1 MGAEWIEDLVDGLVR
16 TLMRMGLI
24 NLDLMDLRAIVE
36 KEGEATLLVGTG
48 RPNDPESILQSAMMA
63 PLAEL
68 DVGGAQG
75 CLIQVEGGI
84 GMTISQLDEV
94 ANMFTEALDP
104 NAQVILGA
112 RVSPDLEDSIRVV
125 TLLSGI
131 QSTS

>member
-1 MGAEWIEDLVDGLVR
+1 
-16 TLMRMGLI
+16 MRMGLI

-36 KEGEATLLVGTG
+36 KKGEATMLVGIG
-48 RPNDPESILQSAMMA
+48 KPDDPEGILESAMMA

-75 CLIQVEGGI
+75 CLIQVEGGV
-84 GMTISQLDEV
+84 GMTIGQLEEV
-94 ANMFTEALDP
+94 ANMFTQALDP

-112 RVSPDLEDSIRVV
+112 RVSEDLEDTIRVV

-131 QSTS
+131 QPSS

>member
-1 MGAEWIEDLVDGLVR
+1 MGAEWVEDLVEGLVR

-48 RPNDPESILQSAMMA
+48 RPDDPEGILQSALMA

-84 GMTISQLDEV
+84 GMTIGQVDEV

-112 RVSPDLEDSIRVV
+112 RVSDDLEDTIRVV

-131 QSTS
+131 RSDA

>member
-1 MGAEWIEDLVDGLVR
+1 MK
-16 TLMRMGLI
+16 MGLI

-48 RPNDPESILQSAMMA
+48 RPDYPEGILRSAMMA

-112 RVSPDLEDSIRVV
+112 RVSKDLEDTIRVV

-131 QSTS
+131 QSDS